1 MGKIFE
7 SVDNIIRSADKLGA
21 LNTAAILAFFC
32 LVFLLYILY
41 LHRQQRLGSELAWKA
56 RFAEADAD
64 RMVGGAVE
72 QGFTKVTERLDK
84 VIERLDRN
92 EYELRELQKIKLT
105 TGDIH
110 VQVAKDS

>member
-7 SVDNIIRSADKLGA
+7 AVDNIIRSADKLGA
-21 LNTAAILAFFC
+21 LSTAAILAFFC

-72 QGFTKVTERLDK
+72 QGFTKVTERL
-84 VIERLDRN
+84 ERI
-92 EYELRELQKIKLT
+92 EYELRELQKIKVT

>member
-7 SVDNIIRSADKLGA
+7 AIDNIIRSADKLGA
-21 LNTAAILAFFC
+21 LSTAAILAFFC

-64 RMVGGAVE
+64 KVLGGAVE
-72 QGFTKVTERLDK
+72 QGFTKVTGRLER
-84 VIERLDRN
+84 I
-92 EYELRELQKIKLT
+92 EYELRELQKIKGLS
-105 TGDIH
+105 GEIH
-110 VQVAKDS
+110 VQVAKDT

>member
-7 SVDNIIRSADKLGA
+7 AIDSIIRSADKLGA
-21 LNTAAILAFFC
+21 LSTAAILAFFC

-64 RMVGGAVE
+64 KIVGGAIE
-72 QGFTKVTERLDK
+72 QGFSKVTERL
-84 VIERLDRN
+84 ERI
-92 EYELRELQKIKLT
+92 EYELRELQKVKIT
-105 TGDIH
+105 TGELH